1 MIGPTSRGGS
11 RNDIKKIQ
19 VAAMT
24 TPSATPDRSQYV
36 PRRRAA
42 TRSSRPTMGRILMA
56 RQEAWFGRQE
66 AVSKIE
72 HPISNSR
79 PVAICATF
87 DVRCWCWRLDVSA
100 WSISL
105 LDDDERY

>member
-42 TRSSRPTMGRILMA
+42 TRSSRLTMGRILMA
-56 RQEAWFGRQE
+56 RQEA
-66 AVSKIE
+66 VSKVE
-72 HPISNSR
+72 HPISNTQHPIPNSR
-79 PVAICATF
+79 PVAIAQHSMF
-87 DVRCWCWRLDVSA
+87 DVGRWRLDVSA

-105 LDDDERY
+105 L

>member
-66 AVSKIE
+66 AVSKVE
-72 HPISNSR
+72 HPISNTQHPIPNSR
-79 PVAICATF
+79 PVAIAQHSMF
-87 DVRCWCWRLDVSA
+87 DVGVGGWMFPH
-100 WSISL
+100 
-105 LDDDERY
+105 